1 MLFSLANAKICNSFC
16 KCKECEM
23 RHLIIQPANA
33 KEIVEEQWYNPN
45 NERIFD
51 TSRKSY
57 MPPHPELY
65 LQSKMGSRNVIT
77 IGYLLRVTVNNLKF
91 EINLFSLKIH
101 LLGEVH
107 SNPCHHRVQFEII
120 KALSRMKNPQVALLH
135 FSLLRHMFI
144 PLCNFR
150 R

>member
-1 MLFSLANAKICNSFC
+1 
-16 KCKECEM
+16 M

-65 LQSKMGSRNVIT
+65 LPSKMGSRNVIT
-77 IGYLLRVTVNNLKF
+77 IGYLLDV
-91 EINLFSLKIH
+91 SLSIKI
-101 LLGEVH
+101 
-107 SNPCHHRVQFEII
+107 
-120 KALSRMKNPQVALLH
+120 
-135 FSLLRHMFI
+135 
-144 PLCNFR
+144 
-150 R
+150 